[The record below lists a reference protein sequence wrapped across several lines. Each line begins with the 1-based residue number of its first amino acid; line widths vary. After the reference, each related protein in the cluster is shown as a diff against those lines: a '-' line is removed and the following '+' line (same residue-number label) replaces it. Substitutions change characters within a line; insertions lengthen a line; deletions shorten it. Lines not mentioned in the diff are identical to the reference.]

1 MAVGTCKMCISC
13 SVLVALEAAGHM
25 HVSVEASCVF
35 QIGLYICQTYTGLKG
50 YIHIGKE
57 FYLYHGHLYIYICMI
72 CIREIIYTIYTYRGY
87 AAQ

>member
-1 MAVGTCKMCISC
+1 MYDMFMFHWQLVHARCVFRVL
-13 SVLVALEAAGHM
+13 VLVALEAAGHM

-57 FYLYHGHLYIYICMI
+57 FYLYHGHL
-72 CIREIIYTIYTYRGY
+72 
-87 AAQ
+87 